1 MGGTHAQAARVCYS
15 PAVLRSPTER
25 YSPDLDNP
33 SAQAPSMPHVLLRL
47 SACLLPLAL
56 TPAWAYLIAES
67 HLDFGGG
74 EKDLLLLIPWLAW
87 SLVYLAF
94 SVVLWIRRRPIRKG
108 ILYSAGGAT
117 IVLILAWL
125 VIFVWVTVVQGTP

>member
-1 MGGTHAQAARVCYS
+1 
-15 PAVLRSPTER
+15 
-25 YSPDLDNP
+25 
-33 SAQAPSMPHVLLRL
+33 MPHVLLRL